1 MKEVEFMKKVLLAVM
16 LIGFVMTGFSMNIV
30 ETAVSAGSFNTLVA
44 AVQAAGLVD
53 ALSGEGPFTVFAP
66 TDEAFAKLPEG
77 TVEALLNDIP
87 TLTRIL
93 TYHVVA
99 GKYLST
105 DVVKLDSVKTLEGS
119 EIQIKIMDGKVY
131 VDNAMVSTVDIET
144 SNGVIHVIDSVI
156 LPPERETRTIA
167 EIAVEAGSFNTL
179 VAALQAAGLVEALMG
194 EGPFTVFAPTDEAFA
209 KLPEGTVEALLN
221 DIPVLTN
228 ILLYHVVPGYYLA
241 ADVLKAGLLPTLFS
255 DMTLKVD
262 TSNGARIQGSG
273 IIATDILAAN
283 GVIHVI
289 DTVIIPNDDT
299 CD

>member
-1 MKEVEFMKKVLLAVM
+1 MKKVLLAVM
-16 LIGFVMTGFSMNIV
+16 LIGFVMIGFSMNIV

-77 TVEALLNDIP
+77 TIEALLNDIP

-99 GKYLST
+99 GKYMST
-105 DVVKLDSVKTLEGS
+105 DVVTLESVKTLEGS

-131 VDNAMVSTVDIET
+131 VDNAMVSAVDIET

-167 EIAVEAGSFNTL
+167 QIAVEAGSFNTL

-209 KLPEGTVEALLN
+209 KLPEGAIEGLLN
-221 DIPVLTN
+221 DIPTLTN

-241 ADVLKAGLLPTLFS
+241 EDVLKAGMLPTLFS
-255 DMTLKVD
+255 DFTLKVE
-262 TSNGARIQGSG
+262 TINGTRIQGSG

-289 DTVIIPNDDT
+289 DTVIIPNDDM